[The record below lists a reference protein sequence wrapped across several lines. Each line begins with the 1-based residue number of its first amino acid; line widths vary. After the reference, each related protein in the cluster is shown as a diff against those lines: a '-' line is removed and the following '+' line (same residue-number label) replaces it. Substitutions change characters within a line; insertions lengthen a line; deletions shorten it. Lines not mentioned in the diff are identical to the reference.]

1 MPEEIYEDGA
11 VQAAD
16 RMVAD
21 GDERPLRQDA
31 AEMPEGIFPGE
42 SVHGVFQA
50 CCLVHRTG
58 ELRPGMNLERIVYIA
73 DFLDFKGLEQ
83 PVRKSVAGF
92 PTEYRSEPFKFFY
105 GNQTHQPFQGLG
117 GSILAYSSRSFSM
130 VTTYTRASIA
140 TITAP
145 I

>member
-21 GDERPLRQDA
+21 GDERPFRKRP
-31 AEMPEGIFPGE
+31 AEVLQGIFPRE

-58 ELRPGMNLERIVYIA
+58 ELRPGMNRERIVYVA

-83 PVRKSVAGF
+83 PARKGVSRLS
-92 PTEYRSEPFKFFY
+92 PENRSQTFEFFY
-105 GNQTHQPFQGLG
+105 GNQRHQPFQGFG
-117 GSILAYSSRSFSM
+117 GSILAYSSRSFRM
-130 VTTYTRASIA
+130 VTT
-140 TITAP
+140 
-145 I
+145 